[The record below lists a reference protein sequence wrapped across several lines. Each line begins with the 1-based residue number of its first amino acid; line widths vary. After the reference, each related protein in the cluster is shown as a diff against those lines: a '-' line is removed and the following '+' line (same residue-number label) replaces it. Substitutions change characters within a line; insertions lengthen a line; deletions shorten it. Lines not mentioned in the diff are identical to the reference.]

1 MDSPTSSGRLIPVI
15 FMILRTLRR
24 TPVLI
29 ASALLL
35 AAPLARAGEHITL
48 RNGAE
53 FDCTRHEP
61 QGTDTIRLFLRSTSS
76 SDNYIDI
83 PARNVVSV
91 ETVPDPLPPTP
102 TPKAITEP
110 TTTDLHQLL
119 THAGSAHNIDAELLA
134 AVVHA
139 ESNGFARAVS
149 RTGARGL
156 MQLMPAT
163 AALLGVHDAFVAD
176 QNVDGGTRYLDA
188 LLTRYH
194 DNLALALAAYNA
206 GPAAV
211 DRFHGVPP
219 FRETRAYVARVIT
232 EFNRRKSALLA
243 ASALPAG
250 H

>member
-1 MDSPTSSGRLIPVI
+1 MDSPTSSGRLIL
-15 FMILRTLRR
+15 MILRTLRR
-24 TPVLI
+24 TPI
-29 ASALLL
+29 FTASALLL
-35 AAPLARAGEHITL
+35 AAPLAHAGEHITL

-61 QGTDTIRLFLRSTSS
+61 QGPDTLRLFLRSNISA
-76 SDNYIDI
+76 DNYIDV
-83 PARNVVSV
+83 PARNVLTV
-91 ETVPDPLPPTP
+91 ETVPDPPPPTP
-102 TPKAITEP
+102 IAKVASPQP
-110 TTTDLHQLL
+110 TATDLRTLL
-119 THAGSAHNIDAELLA
+119 AHAGSAHNIDAELLA

-139 ESNGFARAVS
+139 ESNGLAHAVS

-163 AALLGVHDAFVAD
+163 AAVLGVHDAFVAD
-176 QNVDGGTRYLDA
+176 ENVDGGTRYLDA

-194 DNLALALAAYNA
+194 DNIALALAAYNA

-243 ASALPAG
+243 ASAVPLAR
-250 H
+250 

>member
-1 MDSPTSSGRLIPVI
+1 ML
-15 FMILRTLRR
+15 MILRSLRR
-24 TPVLI
+24 TPILT

-35 AAPLARAGEHITL
+35 AAPVARAGEHITL

-61 QGTDTIRLFLRSTSS
+61 QGDTIRLFLRSNTSA
-76 SDNYIDI
+76 DNYIDV
-83 PARNVVSV
+83 PARNVLTV
-91 ETVPDPLPPTP
+91 ETVPDPPPP
-102 TPKAITEP
+102 APVSNPQPAA
-110 TTTDLHQLL
+110 TDLRTLL
-119 THAGSAHNIDAELLA
+119 TRAGSAHNIDAELLA

-139 ESNGFARAVS
+139 ESNGFTHAVS

-156 MQLMPAT
+156 MQLMPGT
-163 AALLGVHDAFVAD
+163 AAVLGVHDAFLPD

-194 DNLALALAAYNA
+194 DNISLALAAYNA
-206 GPAAV
+206 GPGAV

-219 FRETRAYVARVIT
+219 FRETRAYVARVVG

-243 ASALPAG
+243 ASTAPPAR
-250 H
+250 

>member
-1 MDSPTSSGRLIPVI
+1 MP
-15 FMILRTLRR
+15 LRTYSRIFAL
-24 TPVLI
+24 T

-61 QGTDTIRLFLRSTSS
+61 QGDTIRLFLRSTSTA
-76 SDNYIDI
+76 DNYIDI
-83 PARNVVSV
+83 PARNLLSI
-91 ETVPDPLPPTP
+91 ETIPDPPPPTP
-102 TPKAITEP
+102 AAKAP
-110 TTTDLHQLL
+110 STDLRELL
-119 THAGSAHNIDAELLA
+119 TRAGSAHNIDAELLA

-139 ESNGFARAVS
+139 ESNGLAHAVS

-156 MQLMPAT
+156 MQLMPST
-163 AALLGVHDAFVAD
+163 AAVLGVQDAFLPD

-194 DNLALALAAYNA
+194 DNVVLALAAYNA

-219 FRETRAYVARVIT
+219 FPETRAYVARVIG

-243 ASALPAG
+243 SK
-250 H
+250 

>member
-1 MDSPTSSGRLIPVI
+1 
-15 FMILRTLRR
+15 MILRTLRR
-24 TPVLI
+24 TPFLI
-29 ASALLL
+29 ATALLL

-48 RNGAE
+48 RNGSE
-53 FDCTRHEP
+53 FDCTRHEL
-61 QGTDTIRLFLRSTSS
+61 QGTDSVRLFLRSSS
-76 SDNYIDI
+76 GDDNYIDV
-83 PARNVVSV
+83 PARNVLSV
-91 ETVPDPLPPTP
+91 EAVPDPPPPPTTAKLTNP
-102 TPKAITEP
+102 QPATSE
-110 TTTDLHQLL
+110 LHELL

-139 ESNGFARAVS
+139 ESNGFAHAVS

-163 AALLGVHDAFVAD
+163 AAQLGVHDAFLAD

-194 DNLALALAAYNA
+194 DNIALALAAYNA

-219 FRETRAYVARVIT
+219 FRETRAYVTRIIR
-232 EFNRRKSALLA
+232 EFNQRKSALIA
-243 ASALPAG
+243 ASAVPLARAAQPIR
-250 H
+250 